1 MARKGP
7 IKDCVVALRCDRAT
21 KEFLERSAES
31 LDVSVSHL
39 IFRLIQ
45 SGAKIERERRCRL
58 RDLINACPN
67 EFHDSLS
74 ECERERA

>member
-7 IKDCVVALRCDRAT
+7 IKDCVIALRCDHAT

-31 LDVSVSHL
+31 LDTSVSHL
-39 IFRLIQ
+39 IYRLIQ
-45 SGAKIERERRCRL
+45 DGSKIERERRSRL
-58 RDLINACPN
+58 RDLIDARPN